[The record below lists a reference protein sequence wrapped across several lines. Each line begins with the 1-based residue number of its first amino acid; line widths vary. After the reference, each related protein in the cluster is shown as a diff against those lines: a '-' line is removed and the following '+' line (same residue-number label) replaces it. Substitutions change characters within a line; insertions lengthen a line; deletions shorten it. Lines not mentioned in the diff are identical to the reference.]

1 MDKHGVVETQK
12 MQAEYDA
19 SKLCSIKFEGNTD
32 NGLVFA
38 LGDLIE
44 GEREVYAIKD
54 AAKTDTVEKGAL
66 VLITTPEVN
75 NIAKERELT
84 DFYNHKNS
92 IGRGTILCVGDI
104 FGATAECFTGTPEA
118 GKFVKVS
125 TKGKLE
131 VADESTEAF
140 GKILDVHNGKFGVKV
155 LPTVTA

>member
-19 SKLCSIKFEGNTD
+19 TKLCSIKFKEDTD

-38 LGDLIE
+38 LDNLVE
-44 GEREVYAIKD
+44 GERESYAIKD
-54 AAKTDTVEKGAL
+54 ATKTDTVEKGAL

-75 NIAKERELT
+75 NIAKEKGLT

-92 IGRGTILCVGDI
+92 IGRGTVLCIGDI
-104 FGATAECFTGTPEA
+104 FGVTAECFTGTPEA

-131 VADESTEAF
+131 VADESTDAF

-155 LPTVTA
+155 LPTATA